1 MQTIF
6 SHFINISYI
15 SDQIS
20 PFLPPFYAII
30 PTDNYIC
37 HVIQRHLHN
46 SCRET
51 RYILAKRVVL
61 EERPTFKEEL
71 KKMSTLSFREL
82 MWYIWQYYKYHVT
95 AIVCI
100 IALVVMIITAV
111 VNAQKETLVSGIIL
125 NVSHYTPE
133 DPDYFQNT
141 YLQYLGKSEK
151 DSGLDLRTDLSIN
164 TEDNSADLMSAYTLQ
179 VFSTLLSG
187 NMEDFVIC
195 DADTI
200 AYIQQISGGVLAD
213 LSQALTQ
220 ETFDRMVEEDRLYES
235 DSPVYHEDGSIT
247 LDGEP
252 FPAAIDISDSHLCR
266 GLGIPEDNT
275 VYICFLSNSPT
286 PEHFEELITYLFD
299 YTAE

>member
-1 MQTIF
+1 M
-6 SHFINISYI
+6 
-15 SDQIS
+15 
-20 PFLPPFYAII
+20 
-30 PTDNYIC
+30 
-37 HVIQRHLHN
+37 
-46 SCRET
+46 
-51 RYILAKRVVL
+51 AKKVVL

-71 KKMSTLSFREL
+71 KKMSTLSFREF
-82 MWYIWQYYKYHVT
+82 MWYIWQYYKYHIA

-100 IALVVMIITAV
+100 IALAVMIITAI
-111 VNAQKETLVSGIIL
+111 VNSQKETLVSGIIL

-133 DPDYFQNT
+133 DPDYFPNT
-141 YLQYLGKSEK
+141 YRQYLGKSAE
-151 DSGLDLRTDLSIN
+151 DSVLDLRTDLSIS
-164 TEDNSADLMSAYTLQ
+164 TEDNTGDLISAYTLQ

-187 NMEDFVIC
+187 NTEDFVIC
-195 DADTI
+195 DADSI
-200 AYIQQISGGVLAD
+200 GYIQQISGGVLAD

-220 ETFDRMVEEDRLYES
+220 ETFDRMVEEDRIYES
-235 DSPVYHEDGSIT
+235 DNTIYHEDGSMT
-247 LDGEP
+247 LDGES